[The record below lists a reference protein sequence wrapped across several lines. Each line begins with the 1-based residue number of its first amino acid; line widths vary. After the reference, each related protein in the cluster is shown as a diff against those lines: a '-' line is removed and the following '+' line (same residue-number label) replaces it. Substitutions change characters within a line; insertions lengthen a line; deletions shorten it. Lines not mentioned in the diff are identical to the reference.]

1 MMMTS
6 IQIEIGN
13 PDGGGLEL
21 TFDDFVLELSDGCN
35 LDFVQV
41 MMMTMMV
48 MMLTMSMIMMMLTVM
63 MTFVIATGT

>member
-1 MMMTS
+1 MKITTNINTNTNTNTNQN

-21 TFDDFVLELSDGCN
+21 TFDDFVLELSDGCS

-41 MMMTMMV
+41 IMMTVMMMMMTA
-48 MMLTMSMIMMMLTVM
+48 TPTV
-63 MTFVIATGT
+63 

>member
-1 MMMTS
+1 MMLMMTKALNLVKMLMMMTTN

-35 LDFVQV
+35 LDYVQV
-41 MMMTMMV
+41 KG
-48 MMLTMSMIMMMLTVM
+48 
-63 MTFVIATGT
+63 A

>member
-1 MMMTS
+1 MMTKALNLVKMLMMMTTN

-35 LDFVQV
+35 LDYVQV
-41 MMMTMMV
+41 KG
-48 MMLTMSMIMMMLTVM
+48 
-63 MTFVIATGT
+63 A